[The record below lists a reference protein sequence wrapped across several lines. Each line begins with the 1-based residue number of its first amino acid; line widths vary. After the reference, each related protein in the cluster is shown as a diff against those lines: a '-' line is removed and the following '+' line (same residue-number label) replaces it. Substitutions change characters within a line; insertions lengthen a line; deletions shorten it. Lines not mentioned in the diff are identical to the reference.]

1 MAAFD
6 LYATCNAMATK
17 WAAVTP
23 PSGETMRKVYGQAP
37 NGVPMTPCGIFVPQS
52 GTLILAPGAYN
63 GTHLVDGV
71 FLLGKAEGDLA
82 RIETRRQKWLPV
94 LYHAMDAA
102 MAVGLAPVVKKVY
115 PTGWEFAE
123 YSYGGA
129 TYDAIIV
136 HFNVDTFE
144 TVTLAA

>member
-1 MAAFD
+1 MTNFD

-37 NGVPMTPCGIFVPQS
+37 SGTPMLPCGIFTPQS

-63 GTHLVDGV
+63 GTHLIDGV
-71 FLLGKAEGDLA
+71 FLLEKASGDLA
-82 RIETRRQKWLPV
+82 RIEARRQKWLPV

-102 MAVGLAPVVKKVY
+102 MSVGLAPVVKKVY
-115 PTGWEFAE
+115 PTGYEFGE
-123 YSYGGA
+123 YSYGGVN
-129 TYDAIIV
+129 YDAIVV

-144 TVTLAA
+144 TASFAA